1 MARSGLDLRED
12 VGPQGAKLQEVERT
26 PAGDPL
32 LTVEPASA
40 IPRHEQHVE
49 GHDDREHEQ
58 HGDGKEQQDE
68 GDDPVQQPLGERV
81 GNRIH
86 VRDGLT
92 LCGSIRRWSYLDDA
106 VLIGATLLLLAL
118 ILALAATA
126 RVFGPV
132 AVVLTVCISF
142 LAVLA
147 ETGDRAAALL
157 VAGLAIVAL
166 LLLRSAA
173 ETAHGVSVAR
183 RDKERRRRHRSRRQ
197 AWESLATLEDLEQ
210 GEQARRAA

>member
-1 MARSGLDLRED
+1 M
-12 VGPQGAKLQEVERT
+12 
-26 PAGDPL
+26 
-32 LTVEPASA
+32 
-40 IPRHEQHVE
+40 
-49 GHDDREHEQ
+49 
-58 HGDGKEQQDE
+58 
-68 GDDPVQQPLGERV
+68 
-81 GNRIH
+81 
-86 VRDGLT
+86 
-92 LCGSIRRWSYLDDA
+92 
-106 VLIGATLLLLAL
+106 LIGATLLLLSL

-183 RDKERRRRHRSRRQ
+183 REKERRHRHRSRRQ